1 MEQHIA
7 VYLEEAV
14 ELLAELEISL
24 LDLEERPDDKEL
36 INRVFRAMHTI
47 KGSGAMVGFDAV
59 AAFTHEVET
68 VFDLVRDE
76 KMVITKELLDLT
88 LKSRDHI
95 SALLDSSS
103 GKGEVDKEQGDSI
116 IEGLRRL
123 VPQTWTD
130 RKLQEAIAPSAGN
143 TGYEDA
149 GQKTWRIR
157 FQPNREILL
166 CGSNPLALIN
176 ELRSLGD
183 CLVKAYFDKVPPLD
197 TLVSEQCYIY
207 WDILLTTNRGEDAI
221 KDVFIFVED
230 DCHITIELIDD
241 CEQKE
246 DESYKKLG
254 EILVERGD
262 VSPEELQD
270 VLRQQRPLG
279 ELLVDKGVVSPEKV
293 QSALGEQQHIKQI
306 RQERVVPEPSAS
318 IRVPAERLDQ
328 LVNLVG
334 EMVTV
339 QARLTQVAKTYRRS
353 KSGNALNDNTL
364 SRAAFVSI
372 AEEVERLTNELRD
385 TALNIRMLPIGSTF
399 SKFKRLVRDLSRELG
414 KEIEME
420 TFGEDTEL
428 DKTVIEKL
436 NDPLVHIIRNSIDH
450 GIEKPDDRIKAG
462 KPAAGRIRLGAEHA
476 GDSVLITIHDD
487 GGGINRDT
495 IRNKAIEL
503 GMISAGADLT
513 DQDILG
519 YIFAP
524 GFSLAAKITNVSGRG
539 VGMDV
544 VKRNIEGL
552 RGTIVVD
559 SELGTGTT
567 ITLKIPLTLA
577 IIESLLVKTGDG
589 HFVLP
594 LATVE
599 ECVELSRA
607 DIKESHGRNVA
618 KVRGHL
624 TPYICL
630 RDQFTIPGDRP
641 EIEQI
646 VIVSVQGSR
655 IGFVVDFVVGE
666 HQTVIKPLGLLYQDV
681 KGISGATILGDG
693 SVALI
698 LSPGDLAKMAGNL
711 EHEKLTSQ

>member
-1 MEQHIA
+1 MIEEHIA
-7 VYLEEAV
+7 TYREEAG
-14 ELLAELEISL
+14 ELLAELETSL
-24 LDLEERPDDKEL
+24 LDLEDTPDDTDL

-47 KGSGAMVGFDAV
+47 KGSGAMFGFDDI

-68 VFDLVRDE
+68 VFDLVRNG
-76 KMVITKELLDLT
+76 KMVVTKDLLDLT

-95 SALLDSSS
+95 TALLAASVEGGD
-103 GKGEVDKEQGDSI
+103 VDANAGDALI
-116 IEGLRRL
+116 AGLRSL
-123 VPQTWTD
+123 VASPGNSEPEP
-130 RKLQEAIAPSAGN
+130 EAALPLAPS
-143 TGYEDA
+143 ESV
-149 GQKTWRIR
+149 GQNDLKTWRIR
-157 FQPNREILL
+157 FQPNRELLL
-166 CGSNPLALIN
+166 CGSNPVSLIN

-183 CLVKAYFDKVPPLD
+183 CLVTAHFDAVPMLD
-197 TLVSEQCYIY
+197 ALVGEHCYLY
-207 WDILLTTNRGEDAI
+207 WDIVLTSSRGEAAI

-230 DCHITIELIDD
+230 DCQITIQLIDD
-241 CEQKE
+241 PEKGE
-246 DESYKKLG
+246 PDYKKLG

-262 VSPEELQD
+262 LSPEALQQTLD
-270 VLRQQRPLG
+270 RQKPLG
-279 ELLVDKGVVSPEKV
+279 ELLVDQGAVTTDKV
-293 QSALGEQQHIKQI
+293 LSALDEQQHVRKI
-306 RQERVVPEPSAS
+306 RQEQPAADASAS

-339 QARLTQVAKTYRRS
+339 QARLTQV
-353 KSGNALNDNTL
+353 SGTL
-364 SRAAFVSI
+364 GDAVFVSI

-420 TFGEDTEL
+420 TFGADTEL

-450 GIEKPDDRIKAG
+450 GIETPEKRIAAG
-462 KPAAGRIRLGAEHA
+462 KPAMGTIRLGAEHA

-487 GGGINRDT
+487 GAGINRDA
-495 IRNKAIEL
+495 IRKKAVEL
-503 GMISAGADLT
+503 EMISASADLS
-513 DQDILG
+513 DQEIYS

-524 GFSLAAKITNVSGRG
+524 GFSMAAKITSVSGRG

-544 VKRNIEGL
+544 VKRGIEGL

-559 SELGTGTT
+559 SELGKGTV

-577 IIESLLVKTGDG
+577 IIESLLVKIGPS

-594 LATVE
+594 LAAIE
-599 ECVELSRA
+599 ECVELSREDVRA
-607 DIKESHGRNVA
+607 AHGRNLA
-618 KVRGHL
+618 NVRGRL

-630 RDQFTIPGDRP
+630 REQFAITGARP

-646 VIVSVQGSR
+646 VIVSVRGER
-655 IGFVVDFVVGE
+655 IGFVVDCVIGE
-666 HQTVIKPLGLLYQDV
+666 HQTVIKPLGVLYQDV
-681 KGISGATILGDG
+681 RGISGATILGDG

-698 LSPGDLAKMAGNL
+698 LSPGDLTKMAETAEL
-711 EHEKLTSQ
+711 DQL